1 MKPETRKLVTERY
14 TVWSETWGMSL
25 AFAVTQ
31 SVEKS
36 ERIIADAIV
45 ALVAAV
51 TEQEGVAVV
60 EARLAQYRRDKGA
73 EITDDLPTKAKP
85 TPSPLLHGI
94 TATRFASVIWEMAN
108 AQAYR
113 GFGIDTFFR
122 MPAIARAIVMMKTK
136 AQFSRQQIAG
146 ILRITANQVDDHL
159 ENARL
164 LFSDGRP
171 WIEASPQL
179 NVNGQAESWTPECPQ
194 WNSAA
199 PRQTNEEGG
208 KHLQDI
214 FAHYVGNDLD
224 VDTGQRLH
232 SHLIVCT
239 ACRSNFAHFKKQYA
253 DWSTSIPMIETA
265 PEMRKHLTKVTKMA
279 LKVKRHTAGDAP
291 KALPGIRKILRRTI
305 RDGQIRAM
313 VYGAAAVMF
322 FQFYFHKHS
331 MVPHFIHRL
340 IR

>member
-1 MKPETRKLVTERY
+1 MTSETRKLVTERY
-14 TVWSETWGMSL
+14 TTWSETWGMSF

-51 TEQEGVAVV
+51 TEQEGVAMV

-73 EITDDLPTKAKP
+73 EITDELPVKAKP
-85 TPSPLLHGI
+85 APLLHGI
-94 TATRFASVIWEMAN
+94 TATRFAAVIWEMAN

-113 GFGIDTFFR
+113 GFGIDPFFR
-122 MPAIARAIVMMKTK
+122 MPAIARAVVIMKTK

-146 ILRITANQVDDHL
+146 VLRITAFQVDDHL

-171 WIEASPQL
+171 WIEASPAL
-179 NVNGQAESWTPECPQ
+179 TVNGIESATWSPECPQ

-199 PRQTNEEGG
+199 PRQTSEEGG

-214 FAHYVGNDLD
+214 FAQYVGNDLD

-239 ACRSNFAHFKKQYA
+239 ACRSNFSHFKKQYS

-265 PEMRKHLTKVTKMA
+265 PEMRKHLKKVTKMA
-279 LKVKRHTAGDAP
+279 LKVKRHEAGDAP
-291 KALPGIRKILRRTI
+291 KALPGLNKILRRTL

-313 VYGAAAVMF
+313 VYGATAVMF

-331 MVPHFIHRL
+331 LLPHFIRRFFH
-340 IR
+340 